1 MTEPAC
7 AALHEALA
15 LLSAPRRPRP
25 SAEQRLPEGMSL
37 LLRLAAG
44 EEEASQ
50 AAKAE
55 SGEPVETVREAA
67 IFYLQQVCFAS
78 GGSSYRVLGVD
89 PDAGE
94 ERIREHYRW
103 LARWLH
109 PDRNPDEW
117 EVVFSERVGQAWQ
130 DLRTAERRQRYD
142 SSLLSHDDW
151 SAVVAAPPVH
161 REAIRRRR
169 RTPRERE

>member
-1 MTEPAC
+1 MTQPAF
-7 AALHEALA
+7 AALHAALA
-15 LLSAPRRPRP
+15 LLQAPRGPRP
-25 SAEQRLPEGMSL
+25 SEEQRLPGGMSL

-44 EEEASQ
+44 EEDASQ
-50 AAKAE
+50 AARAE
-55 SGEPVETVREAA
+55 SGETAQTVREAA

-89 PDAGE
+89 PDAGD

-117 EVVFSERVGQAWQ
+117 EVVFAERVGQAWQ
-130 DLRTAERRQRYD
+130 DLRTPERRHRYD
-142 SSLLSHDDW
+142 TSLLTHDDW
-151 SAVVAAPPVH
+151 SSVVAAPPVGVVNPA
-161 REAIRRRR
+161 RV
-169 RTPRERE
+169 